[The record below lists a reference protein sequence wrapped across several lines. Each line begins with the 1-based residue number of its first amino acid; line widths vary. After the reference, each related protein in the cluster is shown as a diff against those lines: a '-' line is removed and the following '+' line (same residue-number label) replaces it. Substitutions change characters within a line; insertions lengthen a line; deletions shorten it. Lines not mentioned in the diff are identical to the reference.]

1 MRRTTSALAG
11 LITLCGLS
19 SAAFATVAQPNG
31 LVVPRDSANGEVQ
44 IYTMLQTREPGVN
57 WQTDSNTTPEVF
69 SPLCDFTAELVLR
82 QTGSNLAVGWYN
94 VDPARTV
101 APALTEIYQ
110 VIPKSSPVGTKITG
124 ATIRGD
130 TRYKGG
136 LIGFALMSDGSFTS
150 KFTEKKW
157 NTICTSCTPQGPWI
171 HSVTYISKATANG
184 FYVAFEDG
192 NPTGSSF
199 NNDGDYNDYVFFFT
213 GLTCQGGGQQ
223 CDIPTSKGAC
233 RSGVT
238 ECLGTG
244 GTTCKPLVQ
253 PGQNTEK
260 CDGVDNDCNGIVD
273 DNAPCPANQLC
284 SKGHCADPCGSEVL
298 CPVGQSCELGRC
310 IDTACVGKT
319 CPVTQVCRAGGC
331 VDPCDGIKCP
341 GVTVCSGGVC
351 VDPCASVTC
360 PSGKVCQNGAC
371 VQGCDCAPCGSGQAC
386 QTSTNKCVSQGCQ
399 TMTCGAGDICQNGA
413 CVAACTGA
421 VCPSGQACSQGVC
434 QDLPPDTSGGGGSD
448 GGTTEQPPTD
458 GGTIAT
464 GCGCRITPS
473 PDRQGLAA
481 CVAAFAMLA
490 LTARRR
496 ITARRRK

>member
-31 LVVPRDSANGEVQ
+31 LVVPLDSKNGEVQ

-223 CDIPTSKGAC
+223 CC
-233 RSGVT
+233 
-238 ECLGTG
+238 
-244 GTTCKPLVQ
+244 
-253 PGQNTEK
+253 
-260 CDGVDNDCNGIVD
+260 
-273 DNAPCPANQLC
+273 
-284 SKGHCADPCGSEVL
+284 EVIFVL
-298 CPVGQSCELGRC
+298 
-310 IDTACVGKT
+310 
-319 CPVTQVCRAGGC
+319 
-331 VDPCDGIKCP
+331 
-341 GVTVCSGGVC
+341 
-351 VDPCASVTC
+351 
-360 PSGKVCQNGAC
+360 
-371 VQGCDCAPCGSGQAC
+371 
-386 QTSTNKCVSQGCQ
+386 
-399 TMTCGAGDICQNGA
+399 
-413 CVAACTGA
+413 
-421 VCPSGQACSQGVC
+421 
-434 QDLPPDTSGGGGSD
+434 
-448 GGTTEQPPTD
+448 
-458 GGTIAT
+458 
-464 GCGCRITPS
+464 
-473 PDRQGLAA
+473 
-481 CVAAFAMLA
+481 
-490 LTARRR
+490 
-496 ITARRRK
+496 